1 MKKLLVSLFAAC
13 MFFTAS
19 AKVTLPNVLG
29 SNMVLQ
35 QQSEINLWGKADPE
49 KKITISVSWSKD
61 KTRTHS
67 DSDGNWAVKVA
78 TPTASFAPQTI
89 TISDGEKLTLENILI
104 GDVWVCVGQSNMEMP
119 VKGYQHQ
126 PVENSMT
133 FIRRAS
139 SMKDKIRMFTVKKA
153 RSYDK
158 DLDDC
163 VGEWREAA
171 PQSVAETSAVAY
183 FFAHELSHEVNYP
196 IGIITAGWGGSR
208 VEAWM
213 PLAALREI
221 ATEEQI
227 KHKHTLHP
235 LTPSELYCGMI
246 APIRNYKAK
255 GFLWYQGEANL
266 GYQSLEYL
274 GDIDHYDIML
284 ARMAKQWREDWGDKE
299 NKMPFYYVMIPS
311 YFYCNSY
318 TDTTLPLFVECQ
330 ERAMEI
336 IPNSGMASTTDLG
349 EATCLH
355 PSKKFEIGARLA
367 ALAMEQTYG
376 CKGFEAKAPQY
387 ESHEIKEDGK
397 VKIKMKNAPQGLAPW
412 SNVPVKGFELA
423 GEDRKFHPAE
433 ARVWG
438 SIVTVWS
445 KQVSKPVA
453 VRYAFHNV
461 CGEVNLKNLYGVPAI
476 PFRTD
481 RWNDVK

>member
-1 MKKLLVSLFAAC
+1 MKKTLFLLVALSLALG
-13 MFFTAS
+13 AS
-19 AKVTLPNVLG
+19 AKVVLPKVLG

-35 QQSEINLWGKADPE
+35 QQSEINLWGKADADKKVNVTVSWNK
-49 KKITISVSWSKD
+49 KKITTRSD
-61 KTRTHS
+61 K
-67 DSDGNWAVKVA
+67 DGNWAVKVP
-78 TPTASFAPQTI
+78 TPAGSFEKHTI
-89 TISDGEKLTLENILI
+89 TISDGEKITLDNILI

-119 VKGYQHQ
+119 VQGYMHQ
-126 PVENSMT
+126 PVENAMT
-133 FIRRAS
+133 YIRRGSA
-139 SMKDKIRMFTVKKA
+139 MKDKIRMFTVKKA

-163 VGEWREAA
+163 VGEWRESS
-171 PQSVAETSAVAY
+171 PVSVAETSAVAY
-183 FFAHELSHEVNYP
+183 FFAHELSHEVDYP
-196 IGIITAGWGGSR
+196 IGLITAGWGGSR
-208 VEAWM
+208 VESWM
-213 PLAALREI
+213 PLSALREI
-221 ATEEQI
+221 ASEEQI
-227 KHKHTLHP
+227 KHKHTLHHII
-235 LTPSELYCGMI
+235 PSELYCGMI

-274 GDIDHYDIML
+274 GDIDHYDVML
-284 ARMAKQWREDWGDKE
+284 ARMVQQWREDWGDKE

-318 TDTTLPLFVECQ
+318 KDTTLPLFVECQ
-330 ERAMEI
+330 ERAMNL
-336 IPNSGMASTTDLG
+336 IPNSGMAATTDLG

-355 PSKKFEIGARLA
+355 PAKKFEIGERLA
-367 ALAMEQTYG
+367 ALAMAQTYG

-387 ESHEIKEDGK
+387 ESHEIKDDGK
-397 VKIKMKNAPQGLAPW
+397 VKIKMKNSPQGLAPW

-423 GEDRKFHPAE
+423 GEDRKFYPAE

-438 SIVTVWS
+438 SVVTVWS
-445 KQVSKPVA
+445 KEVPKPVA